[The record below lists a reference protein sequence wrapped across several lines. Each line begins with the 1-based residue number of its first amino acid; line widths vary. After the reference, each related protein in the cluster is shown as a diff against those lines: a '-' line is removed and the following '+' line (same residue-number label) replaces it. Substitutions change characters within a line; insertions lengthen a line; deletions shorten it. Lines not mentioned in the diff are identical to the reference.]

1 MGGLYFRGIR
11 NRKGQTT
18 VEFALILPV
27 LLLLIFAIIEFGFI
41 LNAYV
46 TVVSAAREGA
56 RYGIV
61 DETLE
66 YDEIRQRVKDYAG
79 ILDPDN
85 FGTIGVERDKDKLTV
100 TVPYDVPILDPI
112 MGAVL
117 GDSVT
122 VRAKI
127 TMAME

>member
-1 MGGLYFRGIR
+1 MGGLFLRGIR
-11 NRKGQTT
+11 NRKGQST

-100 TVPYDVPILDPI
+100 IVPYDVPILDPI
-112 MGAVL
+112 MGAIL